1 MTQPGSS
8 QFVQL
13 LEYALAKEREAA
25 ANYDTLAK
33 RVARESSRKLFSRLA
48 QEERGHEEKLKDI
61 TPESLANFKLEKVV
75 DLHIARKLDE
85 PELTENLTYLQ
96 SLSIAIKREE
106 RALEFY
112 KGLSESAKGEIKTLL
127 LFLAQEEA
135 KHKFQLE
142 TEYHE
147 VKNEYDWNV
156 RPEEI

>member
-1 MTQPGSS
+1 VNGS
-8 QFVQL
+8 QFTQL
-13 LEYALAKEREAA
+13 VELALAKEREAA

-33 RVARESSRKLFSRLA
+33 KVTRESSKKLFLRLA
-48 QEERGHEEKLKDI
+48 QEERKHEEKLKKI
-61 TPESLANFKLEKVV
+61 TPESLVSFRPEKVV
-75 DLHIARKLDE
+75 DLHLADKLDE
-85 PELTENLTYLQ
+85 PQVTENLTYLQ
-96 SLSIAIKREE
+96 SLTVAIKREE

-112 KGLSESAKGEIKTLL
+112 RSLSEVASGEVKNLL

-142 TEYHE
+142 TEFYE